1 MIGLG
6 EVLHR
11 NGCHLPEMMLFLY
24 VSVCFSSETY
34 ISPKD
39 VAPPVMHTFTTW
51 IALLRKFPRFSWV
64 ETPIG
69 FTVVFDT
76 CSKNHSSTH
85 PCQTGLFLV
94 ILTMAHID
102 LHEI

>member
-24 VSVCFSSETY
+24 VSPAID

-39 VAPPVMHTFTTW
+39 VAPPVMHNLTTW
-51 IALLRKFPRFSWV
+51 IALLRKFPRFLGWRHLSVLQWYLCMFKK
-64 ETPIG
+64 P
-69 FTVVFDT
+69 FFNPSLPNW
-76 CSKNHSSTH
+76 CFWLS
-85 PCQTGLFLV
+85 
-94 ILTMAHID
+94 
-102 LHEI
+102 